1 MSIADVNGIGQ
12 QPGAAEQDAARAQQ
26 WLLPCVLGVCLYAG
40 LLVLGNRLLADPD
53 TFWQIKIGQWILET
67 GSFPRTDMFSFTM
80 SGQPWISTQWLAQVC
95 YAAAFSLAG
104 WAGPVVLTAA
114 SIAGAFAILAWFL
127 GRRLDTLAT
136 PVLLMAA
143 LAIASPHFLVRPH
156 ALAMPVMV
164 AWVAGLIAAADRAEA
179 PSFWLLPLIALWA
192 NLHGSFILGLA
203 LIGPIALDVV
213 LKVEASARMSLL
225 LRWFLFGLFAL
236 AASCMTPYGFD
247 ALLAARNILNLGAAL
262 PLITEWRPMD
272 FSRLGAF
279 EVCLLLGLGAALLKG
294 LTLSLMRVV
303 LVLGLLHMALA
314 NVRNATV
321 LALLLPIV
329 LAAPLAARLGRPQVP
344 SSNSAR
350 SRSMIAL
357 ATSVVVIA
365 LTFAVIAMGRYAP
378 PSGIAPAVAAL
389 KERGVSRVLND
400 YDFGGYLIWAG
411 IPVAIDGRTELYGE
425 RFMVELDHAMTLK
438 SPDALFGVL
447 KSYRINSTLLR
458 RTTPA
463 AQLLDHVDG
472 WKKVFADGDVVA
484 HVRDPSARRSAE
496 PEITPASN

>member
-1 MSIADVNGIGQ
+1 MSVQAVE
-12 QPGAAEQDAARAQQ
+12 AAPVQR
-26 WLLPCVLGVCLYAG
+26 WVLPCVLGVGLYAG

-53 TFWQIKIGQWILET
+53 TYWQIKIGQWILET
-67 GSFPRTDMFSFTM
+67 GSLPRTDTFSFTM

-114 SIAGAFAILAWFL
+114 SIAAAFAILAWFL
-127 GRRLDTLAT
+127 GRRLDAIAVL
-136 PVLLMAA
+136 VLLMAA

-164 AWVAGLIAAADRAEA
+164 AWIAALIAAADRGET
-179 PSFWLLPLIALWA
+179 PSFWLLPLMALWA
-192 NLHGSFILGLA
+192 NFHGSFILGLA
-203 LIGPIALDVV
+203 LIGPIALDAV
-213 LKVEASARMSLL
+213 LKIDAPLRARML
-225 LRWFLFGLFAL
+225 LRWFVFGLAAL
-236 AASCMTPYGFD
+236 AASCLTPYGFD

-294 LTLSLMRVV
+294 LTLPLMRVV

-329 LAAPLAARLGRPQVP
+329 LAAPLAARLGQSQGLPTQ
-344 SSNSAR
+344 SAR
-350 SRSMIAL
+350 SH
-357 ATSVVVIA
+357 SVVAFAAAALVIA
-365 LTFAVIAMGRYAP
+365 VTLVTITMGRYAP
-378 PSGIAPAVAAL
+378 PSGIAPAVVAL

-400 YDFGGYLIWAG
+400 YDFGGYLIWTG

-425 RFMVELDHAMTLK
+425 RFMVELDNAMTLK
-438 SPDALFGVL
+438 SLDALFGML
-447 KSYRINSTLLR
+447 KSYRIDATLLR
-458 RTTPA
+458 RSTPA

-472 WKKVFADGDVVA
+472 WKKVFADNDVVA
-484 HVRDPSARRSAE
+484 HVRDPSARHSAE
-496 PEITPASN
+496 PEIKPASN